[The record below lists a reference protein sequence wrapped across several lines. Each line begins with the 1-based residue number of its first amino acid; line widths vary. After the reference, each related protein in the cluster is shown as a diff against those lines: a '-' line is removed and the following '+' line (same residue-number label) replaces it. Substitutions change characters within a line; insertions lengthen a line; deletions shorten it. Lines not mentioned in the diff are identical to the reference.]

1 MARRATVLIVD
12 DDVDYLGLLRQAL
25 TRDFEVVTAQNADE
39 ASRRLNFSVDA
50 ILLDLRLQGGGED
63 DRAGI
68 RLLDAIREIR
78 PIPVIIMT
86 AYGDIDV
93 AVESMKLGAAD
104 FIQKT
109 RVNLDD
115 LRKIL
120 KHVIERS
127 RAERRAAELE
137 KEVQRLEPWD
147 LIGGNSK
154 LEALRRVIDTVADDG
169 HTTVLVRGE
178 TGTGKELVAR
188 AIHTRGARQTGPFV
202 AVALPALPP
211 TLIERELFGH
221 VRGAFTDAREGRQ
234 GYIQKAAGGVLF
246 LDEIGDLGRELQ
258 PKLLRFLDSRAF
270 APVGSTAEVPVDVQV
285 VCATNRNLEE
295 AVRAGEFREDLYYR
309 LRTMEIVLP
318 PLRERLDD
326 VPALADHFLFLLR
339 RQGRTR
345 AAGMT
350 SAALDRLCRY
360 SFPGNVRELRSLVE
374 RAVMMAAVHS
384 HAMIDIEDLPAEMT
398 AATPLVRA
406 PRDGEQ
412 INLDAELARAELAF
426 IERALQITEGRK
438 SEAWKLLGLNDRFA
452 LLRRVKRIRDDHP
465 TLINDYPIL
474 KTRYVDTTERTA

>member
-1 MARRATVLIVD
+1 MPRRATVLIVD
-12 DDVDYLGLLRQAL
+12 DDADYLGLLRQAL
-25 TRDFEVVTAQNADE
+25 SRDFEIVTAQSADE
-39 ASRRLNFSVDA
+39 ASRRLNFAVDA
-50 ILLDLRLQGGGED
+50 MLLDLRLDGGGED
-63 DRAGI
+63 DRAAI
-68 RLLDAIREIR
+68 RLLDAVREIR

-86 AYGDIDV
+86 AYGDIDA

-104 FIQKT
+104 FIQKS
-109 RVNLDD
+109 RVNLED

-137 KEVQRLEPWD
+137 QEVQRLAPWD
-147 LIGGNSK
+147 LIGGNSR

-169 HTTVLVRGE
+169 HATVLVRGE

-188 AIHTRGARQTGPFV
+188 AIHSRGVRKSAPFM

-221 VRGAFTDAREGRQ
+221 VRGAFTDAREARA
-234 GYIQKAAGGVLF
+234 GYIQKASGGVLF
-246 LDEIGDLGRELQ
+246 LDEIGDLGRDLQ

-270 APVGSTAEVPVDVQV
+270 APIGSTVEVPVDVQV

-295 AVRAGEFREDLYYR
+295 AVRDGDFREDLYYR
-309 LRTMEIVLP
+309 LRTIEIVLP
-318 PLRERLDD
+318 PLRERLED
-326 VPALADHFLFLLR
+326 VPLLADHFLFLLR

-345 AAGMT
+345 AAGIT

-360 SFPGNVRELRSLVE
+360 RFPGNVRELSGIVE

-384 HAMIDIEDLPAEMT
+384 HAMIDIDDLPVEVT
-398 AATPLVRA
+398 SAAPLVRTPA
-406 PRDGEQ
+406 EGEQ

-438 SEAWKLLGLNDRFA
+438 SEAWKVLGLNDRFA
-452 LLRRVKRIRDDHP
+452 LLRRVNRIKDHHP

-474 KTRYVDTTERTA
+474 KTCYVESAERTV